1 MSRTLIVAGAG
12 IVGLS
17 TAYSLAKA
25 GNRVIVLDKEEH
37 VAAHQT
43 GNNSGVIHS
52 GLYYTPGSLKA
63 KLSVDG
69 ASSIR
74 DFAVEHG
81 VKVDICGKLVVATD
95 DKQLPQLNELLRRG
109 KENGVPARLVSPEE
123 AREYEPHVSTVGAL
137 HVESTGIIDYKGVC
151 EALARLIR
159 ELGGEIRFGAEVKGV
174 KADAL
179 GVTVETRNG
188 SVRGHYFVNCGGLH
202 SDRIARLAGLKPSV
216 RIIPF
221 RGEYYELI
229 PEEQHLVRGL
239 IYPVPDPQFPFLGV
253 HLTKMIDGSV
263 HAGPNAIFAFA
274 REGYKWLNINPR
286 DMLESAA
293 WPGLWKLGAKF
304 WKVGLAETYRSFS
317 RKKALEGLRELVPA
331 LGDKAIVPTHNGVRA
346 QAMNRDGSM
355 VDDFLFER
363 GQRQIHVLNAPSP
376 AATASLEIGNRIATE
391 LLDMAK

>member
-25 GNRVIVLDKEEH
+25 GNRVIVLDKEDH

-188 SVRGHYFVNCGGLH
+188 SVRGQYFVNCGGLH

-346 QAMNRDGSM
+346 QAMNRDGTM

-376 AATASLEIGNRIATE
+376 AATASLEIGKRIATE

>member
-69 ASSIR
+69 AASIR
-74 DFAVEHG
+74 DFAVEQG

-346 QAMNRDGSM
+346 QAMNRDGTM

-376 AATASLEIGNRIATE
+376 AATASLEIGKRIATE

>member
-376 AATASLEIGNRIATE
+376 AATASLEIGNRVAAE

>member
-123 AREYEPHVSTVGAL
+123 ALEYEPHVSTVGAL

-346 QAMNRDGSM
+346 QAMNRDGTM

-376 AATASLEIGNRIATE
+376 AATASLEIGKRIATE

>member
-317 RKKALEGLRELVPA
+317 RKTALEGLRELVPA

-376 AATASLEIGNRIATE
+376 AATASLEIGNRVAAE